1 MNMTIKRLTA
11 IVLIAAFAGIFAAA
25 CGKQEEAKPKS
36 GSYYEGPMKPKGAPG
51 AGSKPAPYRTEPE
64 QEDLIFKLRFFIFYQ
79 PKRLFFWCD
88 IKWG

>member
-11 IVLIAAFAGIFAAA
+11 IVLIATFAGIFAAS

-36 GSYYEGPMKPKGAPG
+36 GSYYEGPMKPKSTG
-51 AGSKPAPYRTEPE
+51 AGSSAAPNQTKPEHE
-64 QEDLIFKLRFFIFYQ
+64 GLIFKLRFFVFDQ
-79 PKRLFFWCD
+79 PKWLLFRCH

>member
-36 GSYYEGPMKPKGAPG
+36 GIYYEGPMKPKGVPG
-51 AGSKPAPYRTEPE
+51 ARN
-64 QEDLIFKLRFFIFYQ
+64 
-79 PKRLFFWCD
+79 
-88 IKWG
+88 